1 MTGSDTDTQTERG
14 PLTAPGRPTRYY
26 GWVVAWTAFGVLT
39 VTYGVQFSFGVLLPS
54 IVEDLGVSRTA
65 ASLCFSVYVFVY
77 SALSS
82 YSGSLTDRRGPRP
95 VLAAG
100 ALLLGTG
107 YALSAASQEL
117 WQLMIALG
125 LIAGAG
131 MSASF
136 VPCNATVVRWFLRRR
151 GQALSI
157 STSGGSCA
165 AVVMP
170 LLMGWLIDRTSWRV
184 LYLVMATVVFVGLLV
199 ASRLIVASPEAKGV
213 SIDGELGHRAAAGEA
228 GAAAGS
234 GTPAGAGAGAATVV
248 AATVLDVSADEPSMT
263 RGEAMRTGVFWV
275 LAAIF
280 LCTWLVVFLPL
291 VHLSPFARGLGA
303 SAGLA
308 STLVSA
314 VGIGGLFGRTMTG
327 GVSDRIGRD
336 ATLAVVLGVQVVA
349 FLIFAA
355 SRSLWPVYPAAVVFG
370 FGYGG
375 TTTVFPAIVADRFGR
390 AHAGAIVGLLFAGAG
405 SMAAV
410 GPFAAAWIYD
420 STGSYRVAFLL
431 SGAVNLVGLVL
442 CGLLRKPRPTATTG
456 TAPSV
461 LAPSPG

>member
-1 MTGSDTDTQTERG
+1 MGIVTDTAAG
-14 PLTAPGRPTRYY
+14 PATRPAKRPRYY

-54 IVEDLGVSRTA
+54 IVDDLGVSRTG

-82 YSGSLTDRRGPRP
+82 YSGSLTDRRGPRL
-95 VLAAG
+95 VLATG
-100 ALLLGTG
+100 AVLLGSG
-107 YALSAASQEL
+107 YALSAASQQL
-117 WQLMIALG
+117 WHLMIALG

-184 LYLVMATVVFVGLLV
+184 LYLVMAAVVFVGLLV

-213 SIDGELGHRAAAGEA
+213 SIDGELGGRSPTGGGAS
-228 GAAAGS
+228 GAAV
-234 GTPAGAGAGAATVV
+234 TVV
-248 AATVLDVSADEPSMT
+248 DVSADEPSMN

-314 VGIGGLFGRTMTG
+314 VGVGGLFGRTLTG

-336 ATLAVVLGVQVVA
+336 ATLAVVLGVQVLA
-349 FLIFAA
+349 FVVFAV
-355 SRSLWPVYPAAVVFG
+355 SRSLAPVYPAAIAFG

-410 GPFAAAWIYD
+410 GPFVAAWIYD

-431 SGAVNLVGLVL
+431 SAAVNLVGLAL
-442 CGLLRKPRPTATTG
+442 CALLRKPKPVGGPVSA
-456 TAPSV
+456 
-461 LAPSPG
+461 LAPTPG